1 MYSTCVSVHLSNCVD
16 RTLEMCTPKLLWI
29 PEQFVHMKIPKFML
43 AHRGKRDGHSAQT
56 MFSGFF
62 KHAFKRF

>member
-1 MYSTCVSVHLSNCVD
+1 
-16 RTLEMCTPKLLWI
+16 MCTPKLLWI
-29 PEQFVHMKIPKFML
+29 PEQFVHMKIPKFVL